1 MVISI
6 DLISIRYCIDERE
19 RWGKREKNG
28 IFLNGDFRFDFIKF
42 LKWLE
47 LKKENEI

>member
-1 MVISI
+1 MRER
-6 DLISIRYCIDERE
+6 DGERE
-19 RWGKREKNG
+19 RNG
-28 IFLNGDFRFDFIKF
+28 NFLNGDFRFDFIKF